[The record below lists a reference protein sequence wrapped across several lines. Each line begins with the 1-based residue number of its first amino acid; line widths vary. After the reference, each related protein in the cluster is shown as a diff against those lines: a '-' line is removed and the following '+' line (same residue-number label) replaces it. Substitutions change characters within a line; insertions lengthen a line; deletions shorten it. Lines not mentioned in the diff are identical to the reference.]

1 MSSILDNI
9 KTTVLGVNSSNTDK
23 LIDTALQNISMYSSN
38 TNKNRFVETLK
49 SLIPSTGTT
58 GDGIIKQ
65 LQQGMPQ
72 AQTYDQSGRISR
84 YDEYEAICNKI
95 AYCKR
100 ALDTLVDHII
110 SPDDINKNS
119 LQIIPFE
126 RDKKDDQLNTAL
138 SRLKDITKHF
148 DIESKIKSVI
158 RTTLKKGD
166 NFVEI
171 VKTPKGKNALV
182 VVNESVDLSS
192 STKQIFESTYVI
204 TSSESDVEPTT
215 VKVIM
220 DSIGGVQFG
229 GVFSGMGSKT
239 YDGGLPTQVAAGGF
253 EPRSK
258 DHGKP
263 STSNDNPSEDE
274 FKSKFDIEDK
284 PADDITKSDT
294 IDMSDLSIVVHDPK
308 YVIRLETQ
316 RFKICLGYLVF
327 PKVDIAY
334 MVSNI
339 AAQTNIDSI
348 CANLLNDVQKNLS
361 KAPQDDKIQIDDEVR
376 KVLIA
381 HLGKIRKNEDLKI
394 RYVSPELMQH
404 FRINNDKFDP
414 YGESIFECVSFDCR
428 MLMALK
434 TASTVKRLNSCT
446 DKRFVNIEIGLP
458 RDANNMVQQM
468 KEQFTKK
475 KISVDSMGGINT
487 IPSQISTYENIYIP
501 MKDGKKYIEIDQQQ
515 WGGDPSAD
523 IENLKFIRDNI
534 VGNIGVP
541 SAYLNIEDGV
551 GNRSILT
558 TESINFCRTIISYQ
572 KELSIPL
579 REFMYKIYILLYGKS
594 EIDILNQIQITYQ
607 EPKISPYEHQ
617 MEYIENMQR
626 IIDALS
632 ALGIPKNWLKRQ
644 YLPNFNWDEIEQGI
658 VSDKLDKELNDQ
670 PADDGMAGLM
680 GGGMMG
686 GAGMGGVPGM

>member
-1 MSSILDNI
+1 MPGILDSI
-9 KTTVLGVNSSNTDK
+9 KNSILGVNSNVSDK
-23 LIDTALQNISMYSSN
+23 LIDNALQNISMYSSN
-38 TNKNRFVETLK
+38 SNKNKFVETLK
-49 SLIPSTGTT
+49 SLIPTTGTT

-84 YDEYEAICNKI
+84 YVEYEAMCNKI

-126 RDKKDDQLNTAL
+126 RGKQDETTNTAL
-138 SRLKDITKHF
+138 GRLKDINKHF
-148 DIESKIKSVI
+148 DIESKIKSII

-182 VVNESVDLSS
+182 IINESTDR
-192 STKQIFESTYVI
+192 TKECEVLMEHSYTIKGNDTE
-204 TSSESDVEPTT
+204 ETT
-215 VKVIM
+215 EFKVILDSM
-220 DSIGGVQFG
+220 DAIQFG
-229 GVFSGMGSKT
+229 GALSGLGST
-239 YDGGLPTQVAAGGF
+239 IYGGNIPKQVPVGSF

-258 DHGKP
+258 DHGGAASDEPRQDQFRAKHDKEEEKP
-263 STSNDNPSEDE
+263 DIIEKSEND
-274 FKSKFDIEDK
+274 KI
-284 PADDITKSDT
+284 
-294 IDMSDLSIVVHDPK
+294 SDLSIVVHDPK

-316 RFKICLGYLVF
+316 RFKVCLGYLVF
-327 PKVDIAY
+327 PKVDVAY
-334 MVSNI
+334 MISNI
-339 AAQTNIDSI
+339 SAQTNIDSI
-348 CANLLNDVQKNLS
+348 CANLLADVQKNLAR
-361 KAPQDDKIQIDDEVR
+361 APQDDKIIIDDEVR
-376 KVLIA
+376 KVLIS
-381 HLGKIRKNEDLKI
+381 HLSRIKKNEDLKI

-404 FRINNDKFDP
+404 FRINTDKYDP
-414 YGESIFECVSFDCR
+414 YGESIFDCVSFDAR

-434 TASTVKRLNSCT
+434 TAATVKRINSCS
-446 DKRFVNIEIGLP
+446 DKRFINVEIGLP
-458 RDANNMVQQM
+458 RDANNMVNQM

-475 KISVDSMGGINT
+475 KISVDSMGSIDT
-487 IPSQISTYENIYIP
+487 IPSQINTFENIYIP

-515 WGGDPSAD
+515 WGSDPNTET
-523 IENLKFIRDNI
+523 ENLKFIRDNI

-579 REFMYKIYILLYGKS
+579 REMFYKIYMLIYGKNQ
-594 EIDILNQIQITYQ
+594 IDILNKIQITYQ

-632 ALGIPKNWLKRQ
+632 SLGVSKDWLKRQ
-644 YLPNFNWDEIEQGI
+644 YLPNLNWDEIESGT
-658 VSDKLDKELNDQ
+658 VSDKLNKELNNE
-670 PADDGMAGLM
+670 PAVDDGMGGMGMMGGM
-680 GGGMMG
+680 GGGMPPM
-686 GAGMGGVPGM
+686 